1 MVMKAFKFLNF
12 LNALV
17 CIIGVALIMVFAYY
31 SWSENGNYN
40 LVSFFGSLFIHGS
53 LGVIVY
59 LSIKWLLTKLLI
71 DSENDDNDKVFE
83 L

>member
-1 MVMKAFKFLNF
+1 MKAFKFLNF

-17 CIIGVALIMVFAYY
+17 CIIGVALIMVYAYY

-40 LVSFFGSLFIHGS
+40 LASFFSSLFIHGS

-59 LSIKWLLTKLLI
+59 LSIKWLLTKLFI
-71 DSENDDNDKVFE
+71 DSENDDDKVFE